1 MKSFFI
7 LISRFATPPRCV
19 LAAGPG
25 LMLLHQKREKESKKS
40 SSKLVI
46 YHFCLPVA
54 IPTSWCVPS
63 SVPASLSHTLT
74 LRAAPV
80 SRLVSSGSVSPARQL
95 LCFPCVFRGMLRIFS
110 SNFITIFTWHICSH
124 FDLAKAKI
132 YLAAAA
138 PATIITTADAASL
151 PLSFDLVLCVLW
163 ACQCVVPRASCV
175 IKTH

>member
-1 MKSFFI
+1 
-7 LISRFATPPRCV
+7 
-19 LAAGPG
+19 
-25 LMLLHQKREKESKKS
+25 MLLHQKREKRKQKI
-40 SSKLVI
+40 VI
-46 YHFCLPVA
+46 KVGDLSLLSPSRNSNVMVCAQLRSCISFTYINAASCSRLP
-54 IPTSWCVPS
+54 
-63 SVPASLSHTLT
+63 
-74 LRAAPV
+74 